1 MQTATGLIAKNLKNR
16 ELLPIKKGINTICCF
31 SGERI
36 TEGVLKKDVLSSNFT
51 DTQYLRYDSKYIS
64 VETAQCMQPISS
76 DGRASLRN
84 YSFFATENELKLLQR
99 SDIWDILVNEK
110 ATPFILC
117 VTYNGKKHVSYTA
130 QPQYRN
136 DIFSVYTDTGEVIVG
151 VEALNELIPIL
162 KSWYSVVKGKEKAAT
177 PPTYFTKDE
186 ILTGEIGNNKI
197 QSYGVE
203 KYFQEN
209 QILEKYRNLPILKL
223 LVFILQKS
231 IL

>member
-1 MQTATGLIAKNLKNR
+1 MQATELIAKNLENKD
-16 ELLPIKKGINTICCF
+16 LLPIKENINAICCF
-31 SGERI
+31 SGEPI

-64 VETAQCMQPISS
+64 VSIAQCMQPISS

-84 YSFFATENELKLLQR
+84 YSFFATENELRLLQR
-99 SDIWDILVNEK
+99 SEIWELIISEK
-110 ATPFILC
+110 ATPFVLC

-136 DIFSVYTDTGEVIVG
+136 DVFSVYTDAGEVEVDFSVLG
-151 VEALNELIPIL
+151 ELTPIL
-162 KSWYSVVKGKEKAAT
+162 TSWYSIVKGKEKAAT